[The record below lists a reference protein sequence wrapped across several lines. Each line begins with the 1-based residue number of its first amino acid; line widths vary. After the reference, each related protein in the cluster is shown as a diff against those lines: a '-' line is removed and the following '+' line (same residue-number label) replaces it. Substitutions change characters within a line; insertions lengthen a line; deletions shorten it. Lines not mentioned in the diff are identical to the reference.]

1 MIGVTIGIAF
11 SIPAV
16 TMDVAE
22 AVEPQTEA
30 VQRSDHATHQA
41 AEVVRPDS
49 IEHPKPSMAVD
60 QPGLEAAVGVM
71 VVTAVALIIWFRRRG
86 RRSRHSRAIGFGRQ
100 AARSSSS
107 RTTRFELLLRAVFL
121 RVGPH
126 SVASSGDE
134 FEDEHQEEGEVVRTR
149 QRQGRL
155 RQRAAATTVGLM
167 AVVAS
172 LLTAPLQATAT
183 PAQLAAAE
191 PAAPTPDVLD
201 VAFPGGVPTE
211 TTANM
216 TAKTWGAPTY
226 SQDADLGAPIMK
238 VDGVDDA
245 VSFAGFG
252 DQWSKLGT
260 AFSVECVFRIDQAL
274 PVSAEKDLCS
284 DKQAG
289 GLSIYVSGSNLTATA
304 YVGGGYKAAAAPI
317 EGQRWYH
324 ALAVWDGA
332 TYKLYVNGV
341 LASTTAATGAL
352 TPPVAGAR
360 HFAIGAD
367 ADVDKVAQFG
377 PPSSYAAAGVFS
389 RAVTAAEAK
398 LLAGQWKTSPAAPKA
413 DILDVDFA
421 DGTSTD
427 HAQNLAA
434 SRFGDPQIVKE
445 DALGKKV
452 GAFNGGSDAI
462 SYAFT
467 DQWSKI
473 AGGFSLECTF
483 RFNGVLPTSAE
494 NAVCSDKEAG
504 GFATV
509 VSGSNLTFMA
519 YVGGGYKSVSTP
531 LVSGRWYHTLAVWDG
546 STVKLYVDGVLAGSI
561 AATGTL
567 GKPTGTAP
575 TAFMVGADTTTNAVP
590 QFFAP
595 STVSKVAVYGKA
607 LNASD
612 AVSLNLNGLGDP
624 RDAGVELTSTNP
636 AAGDKLTKAV
646 ELVADIKHQGAA
658 TGWSYK
664 LDGTSVQPGQLI
676 GGGLKAGAHTL
687 AITATD
693 VFGKPLS
700 WTVGFTST
708 NIPTGAGTETG
719 QGKGKVTLSAIAD
732 ASDGG
737 KVTTTFKQAAVSSA
751 DGGFQ
756 GVVPVLPKTL
766 EFTYSKGEAITGKST
781 PGGATLASPSTGQT
795 PFQRFDVAVPGF
807 VSGQEIAWSGVV
819 DPERAA
825 NLYVW
830 NTSTSAWVSLASA
843 RGTADGDTSL
853 IGALRP
859 AHVDNGTVHVMVVGE
874 DPFSDDLSPHDG
886 SANNDKDTF
895 DNPDDYDFSMV
906 HFTDT
911 QYLAEGAAG
920 GTYDDWDGVNEPS
933 DKMTIEEQAA
943 WKRSYLA
950 TTEWIKDNADK
961 RKIKFTA
968 HTGDVIENDYYN
980 PLATNSSTGALLYP
994 GLNEQVDKELAFTSG
1009 AQGVLDAA
1017 GMVNQVIAGNHDNQ
1031 LGLETGENSRF
1042 SKTFSADR
1050 YYDLA
1055 KQWPGAQKASF
1066 HTWDEATNAEGQ
1078 PATRGKD
1085 SQNNYVLFS
1094 AGGLDFVSVGLSYGV
1109 TADEAQWA
1117 SDVFA
1122 RYPDRNGILLTHAYL
1137 APSTNADGRGANFS
1151 TDGNR
1156 LYQKVV
1162 EANPNVFLVLSGHEH
1177 GVGTNV
1183 KSGIGA
1189 TVNHDVVELLADYQF
1204 YTVTAGELFPG
1215 KADASGNIDLN
1226 GDGVT
1231 DRKATDKLQFGAS
1244 FMRMLQF
1251 DVKRSEVSIDT
1262 YSPMLDNFGAT
1273 EYDDR
1278 KRYNGAEDNLKLPV
1292 DLSSRST
1299 SFVTDGLSVVTPGD
1313 TVIGEDTARSGW
1325 AASVTWSGL
1334 VKGQAYAWTATSR
1347 NAAGDEIGTAD
1358 QFGGVFVATAPGT
1371 DLTAPVIK
1379 VPDATIVTE
1388 GDPFDPMTGVTA
1400 TDDTDGDVTANV
1412 QVVGSVDTAKPGSY
1426 GLTYLAADANGNQ
1439 SVISRAVTVKAI
1451 PVVDKKPTKVASSNA
1466 AVTFGQDLTLSA
1478 KVTPATATGQ
1488 ITFIHGEEVW
1498 CKATIVAGAASCVPT
1513 TLPPPGAYAVRAVYA
1528 GDATHETSEQAIAV
1542 VVKEATS
1549 SMRAG
1554 SLSVPYG
1561 KAGVVDIT
1569 VGGVTSGIVTLSDG
1583 SNVLASGSI
1592 ADGKVAINLPARSLA
1607 PGTHQLTAS
1616 YAGSNTVGASSIPVI
1631 VNVAKASS
1639 KTSVSA
1645 KRAGN
1650 GKAKITVKVSAG
1662 AGVKPSG
1669 KVTIKVGAKTKK
1681 VTLKNGMASVTL
1693 KPGKGR
1699 RTVTVT
1705 YAGDTYAKGSKK
1717 ITSVVVK

>member
-1 MIGVTIGIAF
+1 M
-11 SIPAV
+11 
-16 TMDVAE
+16 
-22 AVEPQTEA
+22 
-30 VQRSDHATHQA
+30 
-41 AEVVRPDS
+41 
-49 IEHPKPSMAVD
+49 
-60 QPGLEAAVGVM
+60 
-71 VVTAVALIIWFRRRG
+71 
-86 RRSRHSRAIGFGRQ
+86 
-100 AARSSSS
+100 
-107 RTTRFELLLRAVFL
+107 
-121 RVGPH
+121 
-126 SVASSGDE
+126 
-134 FEDEHQEEGEVVRTR
+134 RTR

-155 RQRAAATTVGLM
+155 WRRAAATSVGLM

-172 LLTAPLQATAT
+172 LLSAPLSATAT
-183 PAQLAAAE
+183 PLQLAAAE
-191 PAAPTPDVLD
+191 APPTPDVLD

-216 TAKTWGAPTY
+216 KAKTWGAPTY
-226 SQDADLGAPIMK
+226 GQDAVLNAPIMR

-245 VSFAGFG
+245 VSFADFAG
-252 DQWSKLGT
+252 QWSKLDK

-274 PVSAEKDLCS
+274 PVASEKDLCS

-289 GLSIYVSGSNLTATA
+289 GISIYVTGSNLTTTA
-304 YVGGGYKAAAAPI
+304 YIGGGYKAASTPI

-324 ALAVWDGA
+324 ALSVWDGT

-352 TPPVAGAR
+352 TIPVAGAR
-360 HFAIGAD
+360 HFTMGAD

-389 RAVTAAEAK
+389 RAVTPAEAK
-398 LLAGQWKTSPAAPKA
+398 LLAGQWKTAPAAPKA

-427 HAQNLAA
+427 LAQNLAA

-445 DALGKKV
+445 DALNKKV
-452 GAFNGGSDAI
+452 GVFNGSSDAI
-462 SYAFT
+462 AYAFG
-467 DQWSKI
+467 DQWPKI

-509 VSGSNLTFMA
+509 VNGSSMTFMA
-519 YVGGGYKSVSTP
+519 YVGGGYKSVKAP
-531 LVSGRWYHTLAVWDG
+531 LESGRWYHTLAVWDG
-546 STVKLYVDGVLAGSI
+546 STVKLYVDGVLADSV

-567 GKPTGTAP
+567 GKPTSSAP
-575 TAFMVGADTTTNAVP
+575 TAFMVGADTNTSATP

-595 STVSKVAVYGKA
+595 STVSKVGVYGKA
-607 LNASD
+607 LTASD
-612 AVSLNLNGLGDP
+612 AVALNLSGLGDP
-624 RDAGVELTSTNP
+624 RDAGVELTSTVP
-636 AAGDKLTKAV
+636 ALGDKLTKAI
-646 ELVADIKHQGAA
+646 ELEVDAKHQGAA
-658 TGWSYK
+658 TGWSYT
-664 LDGTSVQPGQLI
+664 LDGTAVQPGQLI
-676 GGGLKAGAHTL
+676 GGGLKAGAHSI

-700 WTVGFTST
+700 WTVDFTST
-708 NIPTGAGTETG
+708 NIPTGGGTETG

-732 ASDGG
+732 SSDGG
-737 KVTTTFKQAAVSSA
+737 KVTTTFKQASASSA

-756 GVVPVLPKTL
+756 GVVPVMPKTL
-766 EFTYSKGEAITGKST
+766 EFTYSKGSTITGSST
-781 PGGATLASPSTGQT
+781 PGGATLASPSSGQT

-807 VSGQEIAWSGVV
+807 ARGQELVWTGVV

-830 NTSTSAWVSLASA
+830 NTATSAWVSLASA

-859 AHVDNGTVHVMVVGE
+859 SHVDNGKVHVMVVGE
-874 DPFSDDLSPHDG
+874 DPFSDDLSPHDE
-886 SANNDKDTF
+886 SAKDGKDAF
-895 DNPDDYDFSMV
+895 EDPEDYDFSMV

-920 GTYDDWDGVNEPS
+920 GTYDNWNGIDEPK

-980 PLATNSSTGALLYP
+980 PLATNSTTGALLYP

-1031 LGLETGENSRF
+1031 LGVETGENSRF
-1042 SKTFSADR
+1042 SKTFSPDR

-1066 HTWDEATNAEGQ
+1066 HTWDETTNAEGSTT
-1078 PATRGKD
+1078 ARGKD

-1109 TADEAQWA
+1109 TAEEAQWA

-1122 RYPDRNGILLTHAYL
+1122 RYPDRNGMLLTHAYL
-1137 APSTNADGRGANFS
+1137 APSTNPDGRGANFS

-1162 EANPNVFLVLSGHEH
+1162 EANPNVFMVLAGHEH

-1204 YTVTAGELFPG
+1204 YTVTADELFPG
-1215 KADASGNIDLN
+1215 KADANGNIDLN

-1231 DRKATDKLQFGAS
+1231 DRKAADKLQFGAS
-1244 FMRMLQF
+1244 FMRMMQF

-1278 KRYNGAEDNLKLPV
+1278 KRYNGAEDNLTLPV

-1299 SFVTDGLSVVTPGD
+1299 SFVTDGLTVVTPGD
-1313 TVIGEDTARSGW
+1313 TVIGEDTVRSGW

-1347 NAAGDEIGTAD
+1347 NANGDEIGTAD

-1371 DLTAPVIK
+1371 DLAAPVIK
-1379 VPDATIVTE
+1379 VPDATTVTE

-1400 TDDTDGDVTANV
+1400 TDDTDGDVTDSV
-1412 QVVGSVDTAKPGSY
+1412 QVVGSVDTTKPGSY

-1439 SVISRAVTVKAI
+1439 TVISRAVTVTAI
-1451 PVVDKKPTKVASSNA
+1451 PVVDKTSTKVASSNA

-1478 KVTPATATGQ
+1478 KVTPATATGE

-1498 CKATIVAGAASCVPT
+1498 CSATITAGAASCVPT
-1513 TLPPPGAYAVRAVYA
+1513 TLPPPGTYAVRAVYT
-1528 GDATHETSEQAIAV
+1528 GDATHETSQEAIAV

-1549 SMRAG
+1549 TMRAG
-1554 SLSVPYG
+1554 SVVLTYG
-1561 KAGVVDIT
+1561 KPSIADIT
-1569 VGGVTSGIVTLSDG
+1569 VEGATSGIVSLSQG
-1583 SNVLASGSI
+1583 SKVLASGSI
-1592 ADGKVAINLPARSLA
+1592 AGGKVAIKLPARSLA

-1616 YAGSNTVGASSIPVI
+1616 YAGSNTVAGSSIPVT
-1631 VNVAKASS
+1631 VQVAKVSS
-1639 KTSVSA
+1639 KTAASA
-1645 KRAGN
+1645 KRAGA
-1650 GKAKITVKVSAG
+1650 GKAKVTVRVSAG
-1662 AGVKPSG
+1662 SGVTPSG
-1669 KVTIKVGAKTKK
+1669 KVTIKVGSTTKK
-1681 VTLKNGMASVTL
+1681 VMLRNGKASVTL
-1693 KPGKGR
+1693 KASKGR

-1705 YAGDTYAKGSKK
+1705 YAGNGYAKGSKK